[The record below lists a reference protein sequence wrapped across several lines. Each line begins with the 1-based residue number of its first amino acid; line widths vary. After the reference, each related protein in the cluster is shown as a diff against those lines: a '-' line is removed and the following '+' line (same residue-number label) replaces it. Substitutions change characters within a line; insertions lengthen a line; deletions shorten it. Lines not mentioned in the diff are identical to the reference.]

1 MITLA
6 KLTAW
11 ILAAAFQMSGNTTQ
25 MPPKLANGI
34 ATMSMAYPLF
44 GDGDNGVQLTAS
56 TLVDFA
62 WHESGYNNRLIG
74 NEADGG
80 HSYGAFMIRNCE
92 PYTCWEI
99 ITDEQKSAY
108 VALKWMARSMHYC
121 DQYPYWFSIYASGTC
136 TNAAGRAISKTRI
149 TEAEQ
154 LVKLIKI
161 EQ

>member
-1 MITLA
+1 MITLT

-11 ILAAAFQMSGNTTQ
+11 VLAAAFQISGNTTQ

-44 GDGDNGVQLTAS
+44 GDENGEQLTAGI
-56 TLVDFA
+56 LVDFG
-62 WHESGYNNRLIG
+62 WHESGFNNRLKAK
-74 NEADGG
+74 EADGG
-80 HSYGAFMIRNCE
+80 YSWGAFMIRNCE
-92 PYTCWEI
+92 PYSCWEI

-136 TNAAGRAISKTRI
+136 SNQAGRNISKTRLK
-149 TEAEQ
+149 EAEK
-154 LVKLIKI
+154 LVFDIKLPN
-161 EQ
+161 

>member
-6 KLTAW
+6 KLTTW
-11 ILAAAFQMSGNTTQ
+11 VLAAAFQISGNTTH
-25 MPPKLANGI
+25 MPDKLANGI

-44 GDGDNGVQLTAS
+44 GSDDGELRTAS
-56 TLVDFA
+56 ILVDFA
-62 WHESGYNNRLIG
+62 WHESGFNNRLIG

-92 PYTCWEI
+92 PYTCYEI
-99 ITDEQKSAY
+99 IIDEQKSAS

-136 TNAAGRAISKTRI
+136 SNQAGRNISKTRLK
-149 TEAEQ
+149 EAEK
-154 LVKLIKI
+154 LVFDIKLKD
-161 EQ
+161 